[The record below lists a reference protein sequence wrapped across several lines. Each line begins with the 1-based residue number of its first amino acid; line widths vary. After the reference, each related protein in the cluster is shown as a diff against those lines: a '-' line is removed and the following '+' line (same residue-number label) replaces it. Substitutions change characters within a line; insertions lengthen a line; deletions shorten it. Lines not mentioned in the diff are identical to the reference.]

1 MGNTQVVL
9 RDSLTSLQVNYNLF
23 DNRTC
28 MIQLKKVPCS
38 FYSYFYPLFYFQLK
52 VPKKNDSNKNR
63 RTHSG

>member
-28 MIQLKKVPCS
+28 MIQ
-38 FYSYFYPLFYFQLK
+38 
-52 VPKKNDSNKNR
+52 
-63 RTHSG
+63 